1 MKKLYKR
8 FEEIERLI
16 RRGYIT
22 LSEGNDMMLQ
32 AIREEHETF
41 DWEGPEEWDSMKA
54 YHKMYLILAK
64 LTRD

>member
-22 LSEGNDMMLQ
+22 LSEGNEMMLK
-32 AIREEHETF
+32 AIREEHEAH
-41 DWEGPEEWDSMKA
+41 DWDSLEEWDSNKA